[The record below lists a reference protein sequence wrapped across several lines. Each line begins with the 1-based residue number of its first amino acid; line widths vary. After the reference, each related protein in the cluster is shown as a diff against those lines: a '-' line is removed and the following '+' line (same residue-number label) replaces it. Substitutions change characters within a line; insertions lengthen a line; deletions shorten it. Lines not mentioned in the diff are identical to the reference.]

1 MKTKVF
7 KRKSLVTVLVARIL
21 LITICLIVGA
31 DYFLLKNFQSLNS
44 GNTVR
49 SESKI
54 AQAKANLVSQ
64 KIQSSA
70 RILKAVSNELSQ
82 RNAGKDLIIT
92 ILNHIA
98 DSSEVFYRYG
108 QFTDTEGMTY
118 STYGNYTE
126 SIAGEDRFEN
136 GLKYIDKYYISDRAA
151 DIKDITKEVFY
162 ISVPYYLKKTLTGY
176 ITLAVNAHEIDSIIS
191 ETNLYPDGG
200 AIIVKRDNITA
211 AIAKSKNYD
220 AQNINLANADKLEGL
235 GLLKSKIA
243 NGVPFGTQELT
254 NTLTDEKFETS
265 FHGILGTR
273 WYLVLYERF
282 SSIDGVRAHLRNL
295 FIIVNLLILVCVMAI
310 FYILIRQRV
319 VLPMNK
325 LQQTVKEFSEG
336 VMYNAK
342 TDDETYHNDEIGLFS
357 KNMAKMSE
365 KLITTMSEIKKH
377 TGKITTNSREL
388 NDSADTIYKRAGDQ
402 SSAIEEISAT
412 IEQISSSITQTAS
425 NAENTRRNSDSIA
438 NDINAVLSASDKS
451 LESIKMII
459 DKIKIINDIAK
470 KTDLLAVNAAVEAS
484 RAGENGK
491 GFSTVAAEIKKLAE
505 RCKTAS
511 AQIDEAS
518 NETLSITDEST
529 RLIENITPRIKDN
542 AEKVSEIA
550 VACAEQKNGATQ
562 INNAI
567 QQLTQIS
574 VENSALSEIL
584 ATKAD
589 NFNKFANDLLKS
601 IKFFKLEDTQKI
613 KIEELSAQ
621 IKEHS
626 DKITELRKEL
636 EDKNRQV

>member
-1 MKTKVF
+1 METKVF
-7 KRKSLVTVLVARIL
+7 KHKSLVTVLVVRIL
-21 LITICLIVGA
+21 LITICLVVAA
-31 DYFLLKNFQSLNS
+31 DYFLLKNFQSLNFD
-44 GNTVR
+44 NTVR

-54 AQAKANLVSQ
+54 AQAKANIVSQ

-70 RILKAVSNELSQ
+70 RLLKAVSNELSQ
-82 RNAGKDLIIT
+82 RNADKGLIINT
-92 ILNHIA
+92 LNHIT
-98 DSSEVFYRYG
+98 DSTETFYRYG
-108 QFTDTEGMTY
+108 QFTDTEGMTE
-118 STYGNYTE
+118 STFDNYTE
-126 SIAGEDRFEN
+126 SIANEDRFKN
-136 GLKYIDKYYISDRAA
+136 GLKYIDKYYISDRAT

-162 ISVPYYLKKTLTGY
+162 VSVPYYLKQTLRGY

-200 AIIVKRDNITA
+200 SLIVKRDNITT

-220 AQNINLANADKLEGL
+220 AQNINFANAGKLEGL
-235 GLLKSKIA
+235 GLLSSRIS

-254 NTLTDEKFETS
+254 NTETGEIFEAS

-282 SSIDGVRAHLRNL
+282 SSIDCVRAHLRNL
-295 FIIVNLLILVCVMAI
+295 FIIVNILILICVMVI
-310 FYILIRQRV
+310 FFILIRQRV

-325 LQQTVKEFSEG
+325 LQQTVKEFSLG
-336 VMYNAK
+336 VMYNVS
-342 TDDETYHNDEIGLFS
+342 TDDNPYYNDEIGEFS
-357 KNMAKMSE
+357 KNMVKMSE
-365 KLITTMSEIKKH
+365 KLITTMTEIKKH
-377 TGKITTNSREL
+377 TSKITKNSREL

-425 NAENTRRNSDSIA
+425 NAENTRKNSDSIA
-438 NDINAVLSASDKS
+438 TDINAVRSASDKS
-451 LESIKMII
+451 LESIKTIVE
-459 DKIKIINDIAK
+459 KIKIINDIAK
-470 KTDLLAVNAAVEAS
+470 KTDLLAVNAAVEAA

-518 NETLSITDEST
+518 NETLSITEEST
-529 RLIENITPRIKDN
+529 SLIENITPRIKDN

-601 IKFFKLEDTQKI
+601 IKFFKLEDSQKI
-613 KIEELSAQ
+613 KIEELSAR

-626 DKITELRKEL
+626 EKITELRKEL